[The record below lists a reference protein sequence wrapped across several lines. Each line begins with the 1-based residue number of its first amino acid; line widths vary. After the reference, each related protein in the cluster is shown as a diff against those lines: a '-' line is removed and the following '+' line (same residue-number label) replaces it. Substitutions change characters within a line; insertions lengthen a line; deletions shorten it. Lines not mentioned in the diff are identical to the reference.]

1 MGGHIFPDIN
11 RPFPSCPKP
20 LFHNEAK
27 CEAIDMKTIF
37 FLMQVT
43 VADPD
48 LQIRWG
54 GGGGGGHPDPEI
66 RGGWSQ
72 NKIFSAL
79 QASFWPKNKEG
90 ALPSI
95 HQ

>member
-1 MGGHIFPDIN
+1 MMGGHIFPDIN

-20 LFHNEAK
+20 LFHNKAK

-48 LQIRWG
+48 LEIRRG
-54 GGGGGGHPDPEI
+54 GGVI
-66 RGGWSQ
+66 KTLR
-72 NKIFSAL
+72 
-79 QASFWPKNKEG
+79 
-90 ALPSI
+90 
-95 HQ
+95 